1 MNEHPCT
8 AWTLPP
14 ALFVTSA
21 YHFALMRVVEHAASR
36 RLATFAS
43 VAALKHQPKQ
53 PARASSAPAATPGRR
68 WALRLAAALSP
79 LVVLV
84 LLELG
89 LRWGGYGYPT
99 SFFLRTEVAG
109 KPVYI
114 ENEKFG
120 WRFFPPTIA
129 RSPTPTSFPATK
141 AAGTYRVFV
150 FGESAAL
157 GDPRPAYGFGRYLEV
172 LLRERFPE
180 GRFEVIPA
188 AMTAINSHGLLPIA
202 RQCAGLEGD
211 LWIIYAGNNEME
223 GPFGVTNPFGMRAPA
238 TGWVRV
244 SLAFKATRIGQ
255 WLGAQASRWASNPN
269 QARNWAGMKTM
280 AETPVSPLDPA
291 RETVYRSFE
300 RNLEDIVRLGVKSG
314 ASVVLATVGSNLRE
328 CPPFASA
335 SNPKLSPA
343 DRNQW
348 SNLCAQADAATEAR
362 DPAKTAGFLKQAL
375 ALDELS
381 AENHF
386 RLGHCHLALTN
397 ETEARAELARA
408 RDLDALPF
416 RADSRLNQIA
426 QAISQRQA
434 GPRVK
439 FFDAEAVL
447 GEGVK
452 ARAPGSETFYE
463 HVHLNFDGNYR
474 LARALAG
481 SVEELVPPALKTTKR
496 PEWATPDL
504 CARRLGLSDW
514 NRFAVYESVLSRIQD
529 APFTNQIDH
538 ARHVRMIQAR
548 MAELRP
554 NLQPPNYMD
563 ARAVYEESLARMPG
577 DFRLHENFAE
587 FLESIGELAEAR
599 QHWEKVRD
607 AIPHHCLPYYQVGRL
622 ASRLGTLPAAEADL
636 TRALALRP
644 DFPEARLELGQ
655 VYARQKQFDRAIA
668 EYRAVLAGH
677 PDTPAAY
684 LRLADALAT
693 QGKRADA
700 TATLQESIRIR
711 PNQWE
716 ARFLLGVE
724 LAAQDKVKEAGEQF
738 SEVVRLRPDFALGHL
753 NYAIALAKQGQIN
766 PAAVHFRET
775 IRLDPANTKAAEYL
789 RTLEAAARAA
799 TGGGASSTNPPAR

>member
-1 MNEHPCT
+1 MKHKPQPSSRE
-8 AWTLPP
+8 
-14 ALFVTSA
+14 TSA
-21 YHFALMRVVEHAASR
+21 PTR
-36 RLATFAS
+36 
-43 VAALKHQPKQ
+43 
-53 PARASSAPAATPGRR
+53 SSAGRR
-68 WALRLAAALSP
+68 WALRLAAVLAPFAL
-79 LVVLV
+79 
-84 LLELG
+84 LLALEFG
-89 LRWGGYGYPT
+89 LRLGGYGYPT
-99 SFFLRTEVAG
+99 SFFLRSEVAG
-109 KPVYI
+109 KPVLI

-120 WRFFPPTIA
+120 WRFFPPGIA
-129 RSPTPTSFPATK
+129 RSPTPTSFSATK
-141 AAGTYRVFV
+141 APGTCRVFL

-157 GDPRPAYGFGRYLEV
+157 GDPRPAYGLGRYLEA

-188 AMTAINSHGLLPIA
+188 AMTAINSHAMLPIA

-211 LWIIYAGNNEME
+211 LWIIYAGNNELE
-223 GPFGVTNPFGMRAPA
+223 GPFGVTNPFGMRAPRS
-238 TGWVRV
+238 GWVRL
-244 SLAFKATRIGQ
+244 SLSFKATRVGQ
-255 WLGAQASRWASNPN
+255 WLGAMAGRWSAAPN

-291 RETVYRSFE
+291 RETVYRNFE
-300 RNLEDIVRLGVKSG
+300 QNLDAVVRLGVRSG
-314 ASVVLATVGSNLRE
+314 AAVIVATVGSNLRE

-335 SNPKLSPA
+335 MNPQLTPA
-343 DRNQW
+343 DRQQW

-362 DPAKTAGFLKQAL
+362 DAAKTAALLKRAL
-375 ALDELS
+375 ALDALS

-386 RLGHCHLALTN
+386 RLGHCQLALTN
-397 ETEARAELARA
+397 ETEARAELAQA

-416 RADSRLNQIA
+416 RADGRINRIIQEIGR
-426 QAISQRQA
+426 RQA

-439 FFDAEAVL
+439 VFDAEAAL
-447 GEGVK
+447 GEGIK

-481 SVEELVPPALKTTKR
+481 TVEEFVPASLKTSRRTD
-496 PEWATPDL
+496 WATPDL

-514 NRFAVYESVLSRIQD
+514 NRFAVYESVLARIQD

-548 MAELRP
+548 LAELRP

-563 ARAVYEESLARMPG
+563 ARAIYEESLARMPG

-587 FLESIGELAEAR
+587 FLESIGEPAEAR

-607 AIPHHCLPYYQVGRL
+607 AIPHHGLPYYQLGRL
-622 ASRLGTLPAAEADL
+622 EARLGSLPAAETDL
-636 TRALALRP
+636 AHALALRP

-655 VYARQKQFDRAIA
+655 VYARQKQLDRAIT
-668 EYRAVLAGH
+668 EYRAVLAAQ

-693 QGKRADA
+693 QGKRAEA
-700 TATLQESIRIR
+700 TATLRESVRIR

-724 LAAQDKVKEAGEQF
+724 LATQEKVREAGEQF

-753 NYAIALAKQGQIN
+753 NYAIALAKLGQVN
-766 PAAVHFRET
+766 PAAAHLRET

-799 TGGGASSTNPPAR
+799 APSTNTPAR